1 MYEIIKQVIMNGGYK
16 LSEIRHRIM
25 KLYAHGQFSDG
36 QMDELL
42 ALASGGASAESE
54 RPDVMAMLHTL
65 NKRYDD
71 HERRL
76 KALESADTENGTEG
90 DAGSDSE
97 LTYPEW
103 EPWDGLSDN
112 YQYGKILQHKG
123 KIWKST
129 YEGQNVWEPGA
140 LGVDERYWVEYSP
153 DAAAPDDAE

>member
-25 KLYAHGQFSDG
+25 KLYAHGQFSDE

-71 HERRL
+71 HELRL
-76 KALESADTENGTEG
+76 KALESADNGNGIEG
-90 DAGSDSE
+90 DAEAGSE
-97 LTYPEW
+97 QTYPEW
-103 EPWDGLSDN
+103 KPWDGLSEDYMTGAIVLHN
-112 YQYGKILQHKG
+112 EKLWQ
-123 KIWKST
+123 ST

-140 LGVDERYWVEYSP
+140 PGIDERYWVEYSP
-153 DAAAPDDAE
+153 DAATPEEAE